1 MKKVISASRRVD
13 MINFYLDELINRVDE
28 IGPENIHT
36 LVIWTKHPVKIYQD
50 PRLRALIGRLDQAFV
65 LLTVTGLGGSYLE
78 PRVPVPDTVFEMLP
92 KVIEAVGDPRRL
104 NIRYDPLLD
113 VMVSGKRITNMDS
126 TLFEKI
132 AHSCGELKVPIIR
145 TSFIAFYNKALKRF
159 EKCGIQPIY
168 HQGKE
173 VKSFITDIMM
183 PIAAKYDVEVKT
195 CVSPLLTK
203 GGCIDGPLLT
213 SLHPK
218 NELCSMAKDK
228 TQRVDCQCTKSID
241 IGQWWS
247 CHHGCLYCYG
257 SPSC

>member
-13 MINFYLDELINRVDE
+13 MINFYLDELISRVDE

-36 LVIWTKHPVKIYQD
+36 LVIWTKNPAKIYQD
-50 PRLRALIGRLDQAFV
+50 PRLRALIGGLDQVFV

-78 PRVPVPDTVFEMLP
+78 HRVPVPETVFEMLP
-92 KVIEAVGDPRRL
+92 KVIEAVGDSRRL

-113 VMVSGKRITNMDS
+113 VIVSGKRITNMDS

-132 AHSCGELKVPIIR
+132 SQFCGELKVPIIR
-145 TSFIAFYNKALKRF
+145 TSFIAFYNKVLKRF
-159 EKCGIQPIY
+159 EKYGIQPIY

-173 VKSFITDIMM
+173 VTSFITDIMM
-183 PIAAKYDVEVKT
+183 PIAEKYDVEVKT

-218 NELCSMAKDK
+218 NELCSMEKDK

>member
-1 MKKVISASRRVD
+1 V
-13 MINFYLDELINRVDE
+13 
-28 IGPENIHT
+28 
-36 LVIWTKHPVKIYQD
+36 
-50 PRLRALIGRLDQAFV
+50 
-65 LLTVTGLGGSYLE
+65 
-78 PRVPVPDTVFEMLP
+78 
-92 KVIEAVGDPRRL
+92 
-104 NIRYDPLLD
+104 
-113 VMVSGKRITNMDS
+113 
-126 TLFEKI
+126 
-132 AHSCGELKVPIIR
+132 
-145 TSFIAFYNKALKRF
+145 LKRF
-159 EKCGIQPIY
+159 EKYGIQPIY

-173 VKSFITDIMM
+173 VTSFITDIMM
-183 PIAAKYDVEVKT
+183 PIAEKYDVEVKT

-218 NELCSMAKDK
+218 NELCSMEKDK